1 MKIKDSTVI
10 TLLIFVTMLI
20 FIGVIGTENEMD
32 RMEKQIN
39 EVYEHEMENLRRIS
53 ALEDIPDRVAYL
65 EKMSQFHQDRL
76 DYLSDTIALN
86 KSESST
92 RFDDLLH
99 EVNAYEEAVNGLSVA
114 QIKMPT
120 TWHGAVLSK
129 SNGVVIGPS
138 GRETYYNMDMSFCVR
153 RMRSRGYSERDYP
166 YWVRND
172 GCKMLGQFVMVA
184 ANFRIRPLGTI
195 LETSRGWAIV
205 VDTGGFVNNYPKGI
219 DVATNW

>member
-53 ALEDIPDRVAYL
+53 ALEDIPDRVTYL